1 MNVLKLASFLEN
13 VRNKSSR
20 VFMCFVLVKENEG
33 YNGQEKDWEAKRQ
46 LKQECKK

>member
-20 VFMCFVLVKENEG
+20 VFIGFVLVKENEG
-33 YNGQEKDWEAKRQ
+33 YNGQEKRRIEKRRDN
-46 LKQECKK
+46 